1 MRKKEK
7 KTINANLILLLL
19 GRVVSDTGTGIQM
32 VIMPLYIIDVGGSA
46 ATIGLF
52 SFLSLVPV
60 LIAYPFAGV
69 LGDRLN
75 RKMIMVVTD
84 IASAIV
90 IMGLAFGAYANRMSL
105 ILLLSVQVIVSLLNG
120 LFDPATKGM
129 LPQLV
134 APDKLNRANSIVAS
148 LRTLSALLSPVI
160 GTALYA
166 SQGIAALFFINGIS
180 FLLSG
185 SCSMLIRYK
194 HDKRESAVGV
204 TGFITDLSEG
214 IKFILAIKLIRKLCV
229 FFLVIYALIQ
239 PIIAVVLPL
248 FFRTRLEYTDAQY
261 GYLQMIIILGALLG
275 SILVGLLFGK
285 EKKVTK
291 SLMIGCSLVMI
302 TMLAF
307 SVLIFPHSLSMLG
320 KGTVL
325 YFALLAGVLCLLSV
339 AIMFI
344 NVPVQ
349 TFIQKETPNEYMS
362 RIFSIVGMIS
372 KGGMPFGALVYGII
386 LNRIDAHWTMLVAA
400 LLMVLF
406 SVIFLI
412 LLSKIYNV
420 KNSDI
425 SRR

>member
-1 MRKKEK
+1 M
-7 KTINANLILLLL
+7 LLL

-32 VIMPLYIIDVGGSA
+32 VIMPLYIIDFGGSA

-90 IMGLAFGAYANRMSL
+90 ILGLAFGAYANRMSL

-134 APDKLNRANSIVAS
+134 ASDKLNRANSIVAS

-185 SCSMLIRYK
+185 SCSVLIRYK

-214 IKFILAIKLIRKLCV
+214 IKFILVNKLIRKLCV

-239 PIIAVVLPL
+239 PIFAVVLPL

-325 YFALLAGVLCLLSV
+325 YFALLVGVLCLLSV
-339 AIMFI
+339 VIMFI

-406 SVIFLI
+406 SVIFLVS
-412 LLSKIYNV
+412 LSKIYNV